1 MAYSMTPYRR
11 GAFQKGYRYPKRAYG
26 GRGRPRR
33 YPMYRT
39 PGSFASRV
47 RAVVK
52 AESKYKY
59 LPFEA
64 DPTITSPFVHRISA
78 IALGNLSTERIG
90 NWIQPTSL
98 YGTVRIFGNNDSEET
113 TDGVRVGC
121 LVWNNDNDSDAFDAT
136 NLLEFNEAPG
146 GPFKIPEKGSFTILW
161 TRYVQVVNNDDNAQ
175 FVKNLKLSVS
185 MIRKPKILFDGGEN
199 KKFQVFFFALTD
211 TPGLSETP
219 PHIEGDLTLR
229 FTDS

>member
-1 MAYSMTPYRR
+1 MTPYRR
-11 GAFQKGYRYPKRAYG
+11 AGFQKGYRYPRRATA

-33 YPMYRT
+33 YAMYRT
-39 PGSFASRV
+39 PGRAFAARV

-64 DPTITSPFVHRISA
+64 DPTVTAPFVHHVSE
-78 IALGNLSTERIG
+78 IALGQLSTQRIG
-90 NWIQPTSL
+90 NWIQPTSV
-98 YGTVRIFGNNDSEET
+98 YGTVRVFGNPASEEL

-121 LVWNNDNDSDAFDAT
+121 LIWNNDNDSDAFDAT

-175 FVKNLKLSVS
+175 FVKTLKVS
-185 MIRKPKILFDGGEN
+185 FPMVRKPKILYDGGES
-199 KKFQVFFFALTD
+199 KKYQIFFFALSD

-219 PHIEGDLTLR
+219 PHIEGDLTIR
-229 FTDS
+229 FNDS